1 MWQTLSSCLFW
12 RYYMITWLPSISKL
26 LLIIMIIAIELKSWW
41 FVFKQPPLTTRRSR
55 GAPSCGGMLVGQ
67 PLCSCWYW
75 CVDQTMVQRV
85 LSAKGC
91 RNPWAVGKWAVVSQ
105 GKPSMVRVMTN
116 CQDNFHKNWGVSGYP
131 WFWETKSVACALKQV
146 ETGGNRKGQVEMM
159 SSW

>member
-1 MWQTLSSCLFW
+1 MWQSLSSCLFW

-26 LLIIMIIAIELKSWW
+26 LLIIMIIAIELKPWW
-41 FVFKQPPLTTRRSR
+41 FVFKQPPLTTRRPR

-91 RNPWAVGKWAVVSQ
+91 GNPWAVGKWAVVSQ
-105 GKPSMVRVMTN
+105 GKPSMVRGMTN
-116 CQDNFHKNWGVSGYP
+116 CQDNFHKKLGGYP
-131 WFWETKSVACALKQV
+131 GIPDRQNHICGMRI
-146 ETGGNRKGQVEMM
+146 ETGWNRRDQEGTGWKDV
-159 SSW
+159 